1 MNNNIIYDKVYS
13 ELINLSLVYE
23 AIEKYGLISKEE
35 LILNEIF
42 DYESLNEG
50 KTSQIV
56 ASVSLVASLA
66 MMGWGAKKI
75 SAYTGQRTDHNKKA
89 QSETEK
95 ILSNPNVLS
104 GVRLSD
110 RQIERI
116 TSDIKE
122 YTARGREK
130 TIIGTNPDKIMQ
142 VLNKGKEL
150 LVDYKEMQNNIY
162 MHSIMVTSLFASTH
176 GTYKSLPANGRYIK
190 VRAKQRWILFYKLV
204 VQKDPVDSEKGLTP
218 AEKEECKQHPKWQLY
233 EKLVENIKKVGTS
246 YFVLWLNEPLAKV
259 TQDILGEKGKPYGN
273 EKVSWCGV
281 TVAAIISDV
290 IAGEQEALDADALT
304 GGEFSSTYKFYNN
317 FMNNEE
323 LVYDYSESKE
333 LSPEMINEKI
343 KEVLFI
349 GSILTLKGVSS
360 KDYGGH
366 FVMVSNVDYINS
378 TFTTI
383 EGNAGN
389 AMLSEVRTFEE
400 IRTIVNLTSLHGT
413 PSPIVKLTISPE
425 ASKAA
430 EELAMAIR

>member
-1 MNNNIIYDKVYS
+1 MNKNIIYSKVCN
-13 ELINLSLVYE
+13 ELINLSLIYE
-23 AIEKYGLISKEE
+23 VIEKYELISKED
-35 LILNEIF
+35 LLLNEIF
-42 DYESLNEG
+42 DYESINEG
-50 KTSQIV
+50 KISQTI
-56 ASVSLVASLA
+56 AGVSLVVSLA

-75 SAYTGQRTDHNKKA
+75 STYTGNQHNPSSP
-89 QSETEK
+89 QD
-95 ILSNPNVLS
+95 ILKNPNILAGS
-104 GVRLSD
+104 PLSD
-110 RQIERI
+110 SQIERI

-130 TIIGTNPDKIMQ
+130 KIIGTNPDKIIQ
-142 VLNKGKEL
+142 ALNKGKEL

-162 MHSIMVTSLFASTH
+162 MHSIMVTSLFASTP

-218 AEKEECKQHPKWQLY
+218 AEKEECKKHPKWQLY
-233 EKLVENIKKVGTS
+233 EEYVENIKKVGTS
-246 YFVLWLNEPLAKV
+246 YFVLWLNESLAKV
-259 TQDILGEKGKPYGN
+259 TQDILGEEGKPYGN

-290 IAGEQEALDADALT
+290 IAGEQEALDANALT

-323 LVYDYSESKE
+323 LVYDYSKFKE
-333 LSPEMINEKI
+333 LSPKIINKKI
-343 KEVLFI
+343 KDVLFI

-360 KDYGGH
+360 RDYGGH
-366 FVMVSNVDYINS
+366 FIFVTNVDYASNK
-378 TFTTI
+378 FTTI
-383 EGNAGN
+383 EGNRGN
-389 AMLSEVRTFEE
+389 AMSSEVRTFEE

-425 ASKAA
+425 AAKAA
-430 EELAMAIR
+430 EKLAVLVARK